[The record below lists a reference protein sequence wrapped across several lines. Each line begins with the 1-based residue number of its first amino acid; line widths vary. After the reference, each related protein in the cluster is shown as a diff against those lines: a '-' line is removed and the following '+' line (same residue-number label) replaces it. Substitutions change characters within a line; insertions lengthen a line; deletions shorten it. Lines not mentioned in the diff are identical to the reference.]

1 MFRMRLYA
9 QTPLH
14 RVRQQLGDLTLLAW
28 CIAWILIASFLH
40 GLVSALA
47 GPGRL
52 LEDAGRGLTDSM
64 NEVSAVVGDVP
75 VAGDALQAPF
85 DLAGG
90 VGDGLREAGQT
101 QQDVVATLAFWL
113 ALVIAVLPIGWA
125 AFRWLPTR
133 VRWIREAAAARRMIY
148 DVELFALR
156 ALINRPLRELASVG
170 PAPAAALWSGDNA
183 QILALAQLELAAL
196 GLRPPVPPERSTR
209 PT

>member
-1 MFRMRLYA
+1 MRLYA

-28 CIAWILIASFLH
+28 CVAWILIASFLH

-85 DLAGG
+85 DLVGG

-156 ALINRPLRELASVG
+156 ALIHRPLRELASVG
-170 PAPAAALWSGDNA
+170 PAPAAALRSGDST

-209 PT
+209 LT

>member
-1 MFRMRLYA
+1 MRLYA

-125 AFRWLPTR
+125 VFRWLPTR

-156 ALINRPLRELASVG
+156 ALIHRPLRELASVG
-170 PAPAAALWSGDNA
+170 PAPAAALRSGDNA